1 LQRRVLEAALRS
13 FGRTIAKE
21 LTPRGIRVNT
31 ISPGPIITPILDRT
45 NGLRRRDFGRLN
57 NVRPVALNP
66 VKRRDCWR
74 QRKAPPCTA
83 GPSLCTKSKRD
94 ERRGAKPTPVLQ
106 QRLCRRRC
114 RSADP
119 ELTHPRLVVLWGA
132 EREHM
137 MTSHP
142 VRNLASNL
150 EEKRLQLIEKLA
162 SDASMSADAMKELAT
177 VQAALAA
184 VREAIDEH
192 GPRMGWGSDHELA

>member
-1 LQRRVLEAALRS
+1 
-13 FGRTIAKE
+13 
-21 LTPRGIRVNT
+21 
-31 ISPGPIITPILDRT
+31 
-45 NGLRRRDFGRLN
+45 
-57 NVRPVALNP
+57 
-66 VKRRDCWR
+66 
-74 QRKAPPCTA
+74 
-83 GPSLCTKSKRD
+83 
-94 ERRGAKPTPVLQ
+94 
-106 QRLCRRRC
+106 
-114 RSADP
+114 
-119 ELTHPRLVVLWGA
+119 
-132 EREHM
+132 M

>member
-1 LQRRVLEAALRS
+1 LQCRVLKAALRS

-83 GPSLCTKSKRD
+83 GPVYAPNRNATNVAERSLRQSCSGVYV
-94 ERRGAKPTPVLQ
+94 EGAAEL
-106 QRLCRRRC
+106 
-114 RSADP
+114 ADP
-119 ELTHPRLVVLWGA
+119 ELTHLRLVVLWGS

-150 EEKRLQLIEKLA
+150 EEMRLQLIEKLA